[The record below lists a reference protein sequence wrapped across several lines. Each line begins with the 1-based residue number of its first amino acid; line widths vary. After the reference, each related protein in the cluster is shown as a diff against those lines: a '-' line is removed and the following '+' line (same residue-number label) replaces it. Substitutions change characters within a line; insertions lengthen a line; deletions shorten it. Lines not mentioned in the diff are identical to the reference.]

1 MKKVGVCFL
10 VFLVFTVSAIL
21 FSGVPA
27 KSAEKP
33 IELRLAH
40 QYPVGSFMD
49 QAMSAWAKKI
59 ADDSKGRLTI
69 RMFPNNTLVPP
80 PELYNAV
87 VSGTADISF
96 GSRYNPMGFTLGVT
110 FPFILGAPNET
121 IASKVY
127 DDIWKQ
133 FPKVMADEWKDVK
146 IVFLS
151 AQGPQVLFTKK
162 AVRALEDVK
171 GLQIRTGGK
180 EGGDLL
186 KDLGATPVF
195 MSSGDLVVAI
205 EKGTVD
211 GAGMH
216 PSGIRD
222 FKLGGKIK
230 YIMMD
235 VNLGA
240 PVPIM
245 CIMNKDS
252 YNKLPAD
259 LKAVIDN
266 SAEFGKQKVLDGWR
280 NTTEDDMKY
289 WKAEGIEIIHFS
301 PQELARWQP
310 TIDRARDRVGKELDT
325 KGIPGTEVVKYIRE
339 RVASYSKK

>member
-1 MKKVGVCFL
+1 MKRAKVRFL
-10 VFLVFTVSAIL
+10 VLSVLVLSVIL
-21 FSGVPA
+21 FSGV
-27 KSAEKP
+27 SAQTAEAP

-40 QYPVGSFMD
+40 QYPVRSFMD
-49 QAMSAWAKKI
+49 QAIGAWAKKI

-69 RMFPNNTLVPP
+69 RIFPNNTLVPP
-80 PELYNAV
+80 PELYDAAV
-87 VSGTADISF
+87 AGTADISF
-96 GSRYNPMGFTLGVT
+96 GSRYKPQGFTLGVT

-127 DDIWKQ
+127 DDIWKK
-133 FPKVMADEWKDVK
+133 FPKVMADEWKAVK
-146 IVFLS
+146 IIFLS
-151 AQGPQVLFTKK
+151 AQGPQVLFTRK
-162 AVRALEDVK
+162 AVRTLEDVR
-171 GLQIRTGGK
+171 GLQVRSGSK

-195 MSSGDLVVAI
+195 MSSGDLVIGI

-211 GAGMH
+211 GAGMN

-230 YIMMD
+230 YISMD
-235 VNLGA
+235 VNLGS

-245 CIMNKDS
+245 CVMNKDS

-259 LKAVIDN
+259 VKEAIDE

-289 WKAEGIEIIHFS
+289 WKAEGIEIVRFS
-301 PQELARWQP
+301 PQELARWQSI
-310 TIDRARDRVGKELDT
+310 IDRARDRVGKELDG
-325 KGIPGTEVVKYIRE
+325 KGLPGTEVVKYIRE
-339 RVASYSKK
+339 RIAFYAR

>member
-1 MKKVGVCFL
+1 MKRFGTSVL
-10 VFLVFTVSAIL
+10 VLVLSVVSVVL
-21 FSGVPA
+21 VSVVSVE
-27 KSAEKP
+27 SAEKP

-49 QAMSAWAKKI
+49 QALAAWAKKI
-59 ADDSKGRLTI
+59 ADDSGGRLTI

-80 PELYNAV
+80 PELYNAA

-96 GSRYNPMGFTLGVT
+96 GSRYNPKGFALGVT
-110 FPFILGAPNET
+110 FPFLMAAPNEAV
-121 IASKVY
+121 ASKVY

-133 FPKVMADEWKDVK
+133 FPKVMAEEWKDVK
-146 IVFLS
+146 VVFMG
-151 AQGPQVLFTKK
+151 AQGPQVLFTRKP
-162 AVRALEDVK
+162 VRTLEDIK
-171 GLQIRTGGK
+171 GMQIRTGGK

-195 MSSGDLVVAI
+195 MSPPDLVMGL

-230 YIMMD
+230 YISMD
-235 VNLGA
+235 ANLGA

-245 CIMNKDS
+245 CVMNKES
-252 YNKLPAD
+252 YDKLPAD
-259 LKAVIDN
+259 LKAVIDK
-266 SAEFGKQKVLDGWR
+266 SAEFGKQKVLDGWH

-289 WKAEGIEIIHFS
+289 WKAEGIQVIRFS
-301 PQELARWQP
+301 PQELGRWQP
-310 TIDRARDRVGKELDT
+310 IMDRARDRVGKELDG
-325 KGIPGTEVVKYIRE
+325 KGVPGSEVVKYIRE
-339 RVASYSKK
+339 RVAFYNR

>member
-10 VFLVFTVSAIL
+10 VLLAFSVSAIL
-21 FSGVPA
+21 FSGIPIQA
-27 KSAEKP
+27 AEKP

-59 ADDSKGRLTI
+59 TDDSKGRLTI

-80 PELYNAV
+80 PQLYDAA
-87 VSGTADISF
+87 VSGTADITF
-96 GSRYNPMGFTLGVT
+96 GSRYNPKGFTLGVT
-110 FPFILGAPNET
+110 FPFILGAPNEA

-146 IVFLS
+146 IIFLS

-162 AVRALEDVK
+162 AVRTLEDLK
-171 GLQIRTGGK
+171 GLQLRTGGK

-195 MSSGDLVVAI
+195 MSSGDLSMAL

-230 YIMMD
+230 YILMD
-235 VNLGA
+235 VNIGA

-245 CIMNKDS
+245 CVMNKDS

-266 SAEFGKQKVLDGWR
+266 SADFGKQKVLDGWR

-289 WKAEGIEIIHFS
+289 WKAEGIEIINFS

-310 TIDRARDRVGKELDT
+310 IIDRARDRVGKELDA
-325 KGIPGTEVVKYIRE
+325 KGVPGTEVVKYIRE
-339 RVASYSKK
+339 RVGYYSNR